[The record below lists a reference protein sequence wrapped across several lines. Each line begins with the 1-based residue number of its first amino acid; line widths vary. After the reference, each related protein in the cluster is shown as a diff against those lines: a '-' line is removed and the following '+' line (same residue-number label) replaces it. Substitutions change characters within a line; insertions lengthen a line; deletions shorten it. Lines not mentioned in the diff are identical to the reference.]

1 MPKKKKLID
10 NNIRQQKDKRRNFFK
25 IAAALADPDF
35 TNLSIMHKEKIRKA
49 LVVI

>member
-1 MPKKKKLID
+1 MPKKKIIID

-35 TNLSIMHKEKIRKA
+35 SNLSIIHKEKIRKA
-49 LVVI
+49 LIIN